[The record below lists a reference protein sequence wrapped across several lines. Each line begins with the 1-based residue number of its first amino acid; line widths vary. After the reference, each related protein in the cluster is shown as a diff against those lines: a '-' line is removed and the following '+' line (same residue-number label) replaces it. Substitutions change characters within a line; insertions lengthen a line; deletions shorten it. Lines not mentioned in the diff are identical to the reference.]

1 MTNKQILESIRALAQ
16 GECIHHDGESCRVTR
31 RPCHVV
37 HPHSD
42 SLREAIGC
50 DFFLRYML
58 PAGWNIQDL
67 IAYARWYGM
76 DEPKPETDG
85 GTDEHVYPGRTD
97 PDLPV

>member
-42 SLREAIGC
+42 SLREAIDC

-58 PAGWNIQDL
+58 PAGWNMQDL
-67 IAYARWYGM
+67 IALAAAVVRH
-76 DEPKPETDG
+76 G
-85 GTDEHVYPGRTD
+85 GSTTGNGRRNR
-97 PDLPV
+97 

>member
-16 GECIHHDGESCRVTR
+16 GECIHHDGKACRVTR

-58 PAGWNIQDL
+58 PAGWNMQDL

>member
-1 MTNKQILESIRALAQ
+1 MTNKQILESIRTLAQ
-16 GECIHHDGESCRVTR
+16 GECIHHDGESCRVPR

-42 SLREAIGC
+42 SLREAIDC